1 MNTVAKLCETQ
12 RKKQWRPLTEKLII
26 SIWKTLETC
35 DLRAS
40 INKTIRGVARGWGT
54 DIACKYRNGT
64 QYLQAMEDKR
74 MDQHLNRS
82 SIEWWLLADEVERK
96 HGRQEGAN

>member
-1 MNTVAKLCETQ
+1 M
-12 RKKQWRPLTEKLII
+12 
-26 SIWKTLETC
+26 
-35 DLRAS
+35 
-40 INKTIRGVARGWGT
+40 ARGWGT

>member
-1 MNTVAKLCETQ
+1 MNIASAL
-12 RKKQWRPLTEKLII
+12 
-26 SIWKTLETC
+26 KTLYLTAIKNYFFLC
-35 DLRAS
+35 KLMLHFD
-40 INKTIRGVARGWGT
+40 GVARGWGT

-64 QYLQAMEDKR
+64 QYLQAMADKR